1 MVDKQELFVRVRE
14 YLLSHPEEVLRFLKN
29 ALFLRVGVPLDAL
42 RWFAEQAKGRKA
54 PKDVQIEAVPPGVR
68 VGATVDAMGAIV
80 RASGVVYIDD
90 IRLNA
95 KELRFDLRL
104 ADVSAT
110 VLEDNDSLVAT
121 LLRSGNL
128 DLSKPGNL
136 VKYLPKRPPVLVE
149 AEDDRISLD
158 LMKLPALQNQK
169 AERLIAMITP
179 FISVGQVCTD
189 WEHLDVVFRP
199 FQDGLANALL
209 AVREQL

>member
-1 MVDKQELFVRVRE
+1 MVSKELLFERVRD
-14 YLLSHPEEVLRFLKN
+14 YLMSHPEEVLRFLKN

-42 RWFAEQAKGRKA
+42 RWVAGQAKGSKA

-68 VGATVDAMGAIV
+68 VGATLNAMGAIV
-80 RASGVVYIDD
+80 RASAVIYIDD

-95 KELRFDLRL
+95 RELRFDLRF
-104 ADVSAT
+104 ADVAAT
-110 VLEDNDSLVAT
+110 VLEANGSLVAT
-121 LLRSGNL
+121 LLQSGNL

-136 VKYLPKRPPVLVE
+136 VKFLPQRPAVLIE
-149 AEDDRISLD
+149 AEGDHIALD

-179 FISVGQVCTD
+179 FISIGQVRTD
-189 WEHLDVVFRP
+189 WEHIDVVFRP
-199 FQDGLANALL
+199 FQDGLANAIQ

>member
-1 MVDKQELFVRVRE
+1 MVDKQQLFVRVRE
-14 YLLSHPEEVLRFLKN
+14 YLLSHPEEVLRFLRN

-42 RWFAEQAKGRKA
+42 RWFAGQAKGKKA

-68 VGATVDAMGAIV
+68 VGATLNAMGAIV
-80 RASGVVYIDD
+80 RASAVIYIDD

-95 KELRFDLRL
+95 RELRFDLRF

-136 VKYLPKRPPVLVE
+136 VKFLPKRPAVLVE
-149 AEDDRISLD
+149 AEDDRVVLD

-179 FISVGQVCTD
+179 LISVGQVRTD

-199 FQDGLANALL
+199 FQDGFANALL

>member
-1 MVDKQELFVRVRE
+1 MVDKQELFARLRE
-14 YLLSHPEEVLRFLKN
+14 YLMSHPEEVLRVLKN

-42 RWFAEQAKGRKA
+42 RWFAGQAKGKKA

-80 RASGVVYIDD
+80 RASAVVYIDD

-95 KELRFDLRL
+95 KELRFDLRF
-104 ADVSAT
+104 ADVAAT
-110 VLEDNDSLVAT
+110 VLEDNGSLVAT
-121 LLRSGNL
+121 LLRSGSL

-136 VKYLPKRPPVLVE
+136 VKYLPKRPDVLVE
-149 AEDDRISLD
+149 AQDDRVSLD

-169 AERLIAMITP
+169 AERLIGMITP
-179 FISVGQVCTD
+179 FISVGQVRTD

-199 FQDGLANALL
+199 LQDGLANAIL
-209 AVREQL
+209 AVRAQL